1 MKSLIVLT
9 GPTAVGKTQLSL
21 SLAKAVGGEIISAD
35 SMQVYRHM
43 DIGTA
48 KLSKDEM
55 QGVCHHLIDCLE
67 PTEPFSVAQF
77 QKMAAEAME
86 EIYKRGH
93 IPILVGGTGFYIQSV
108 LYQISFQEER
118 EDGYAKQLMQEA
130 EQIGSEALHAR
141 LLAVDPASAEAIHP
155 NNVKRVI
162 RALSYYHFHQTPIS
176 QHNKEQRA
184 RQSEYNFAYFVL
196 TRERAQ
202 LYARIDERV
211 EEMFAQGLLEEVEEL
226 CRLGYDS
233 AHVAMQGLGYK
244 QLLAYLRGEISLLE
258 AKERIKQETRH
269 FAKRQLTWFRR
280 ERDTIWFDRS
290 TLSEEDVLAQMLQ
303 ILKQKGIV

>member
-55 QGVCHHLIDCLE
+55 QGVCHHLIDRLE
-67 PTEPFSVAQF
+67 PTEPFSVEKKK
-77 QKMAAEAME
+77 KMAAEAME
-86 EIYKRGH
+86 ETYKRGH